1 MGERLPIR
9 LAELPIPPIPV
20 HQRYIMDT
28 PGSVTITPNLV
39 VRLSRFNRR
48 LLDRYQP
55 SETTILL
62 LTALIVGLSTG
73 LGAVGFIWLIG
84 QADWLFFDV
93 VEKWLSRGMG
103 RFAILLIPALGGLV
117 AGPLIDR
124 FAKEAKGHGVPEV
137 MQAIA
142 LRGGRIRPAVVVVKA
157 VASAACIGS
166 GGSAGREGPIVQI
179 GSAIGSVLGQ
189 LFNLSD
195 SRIRNLVACG
205 AASGIAAVFNA
216 PIAGA
221 IFAMEVILGEFSTR
235 YFGTI
240 VISAVAASIVSRH
253 FLGDSP
259 AFVVPAY
266 SMVSSW
272 EILLYTLLGL
282 LTALG
287 AWLFV
292 TTLYWFEDRFD
303 EWQFPNALKPVVGG
317 VLLGVLALYLP
328 DTLGSGL
335 EFIGESLVGKIL
347 PGTMALLIF
356 GKMLATNFTLGS
368 GNSGGVFAPSLY
380 MGAMLGGA
388 FGVAVHT
395 LLPDVTASAG
405 AYALVGMAALFAAAT
420 HAPITAVIIVFEM
433 SGDYRL
439 ILPLMFATVV
449 STLLSER
456 LRRENIYTLKLAR
469 RGIQIRSGRDVDV
482 MQGITVGEVMQA
494 SPATISWN
502 ATLNETMVEFSRAN
516 RRGLPVVDDE
526 GRLFGFVTVEDVERA
541 MARNLS
547 TRTPVKEIAIK
558 RVLVAYPDET
568 MADVMRRM
576 NVRDIERLPVVSRD
590 DPKQLLGIIRQQDL
604 LRAYNLAL
612 TNRAK
617 VQYRMERL
625 KLRNVD
631 NAEFVEVEITPDAPC
646 AGKTIA
652 DLAGQ
657 LPYEA
662 VVVSVHR
669 PSGQVLVAHGDTC
682 LEPGDR
688 VVVYTNT
695 DSKPALLT
703 CLLGEAASRGEA
715 P

>member
-1 MGERLPIR
+1 QN
-9 LAELPIPPIPV
+9 AAIPW
-20 HQRYIMDT
+20 
-28 PGSVTITPNLV
+28 PN
-39 VRLSRFNRR
+39 
-48 LLDRYQP
+48 P
-55 SETTILL
+55 
-62 LTALIVGLSTG
+62 
-73 LGAVGFIWLIG
+73 W
-84 QADWLFFDV
+84 
-93 VEKWLSRGMG
+93 
-103 RFAILLIPALGGLV
+103 
-117 AGPLIDR
+117 
-124 FAKEAKGHGVPEV
+124 
-137 MQAIA
+137 
-142 LRGGRIRPAVVVVKA
+142 
-157 VASAACIGS
+157 
-166 GGSAGREGPIVQI
+166 
-179 GSAIGSVLGQ
+179 
-189 LFNLSD
+189 
-195 SRIRNLVACG
+195 
-205 AASGIAAVFNA
+205 
-216 PIAGA
+216 
-221 IFAMEVILGEFSTR
+221 
-235 YFGTI
+235 
-240 VISAVAASIVSRH
+240 
-253 FLGDSP
+253 
-259 AFVVPAY
+259 
-266 SMVSSW
+266 
-272 EILLYTLLGL
+272 LLGI

-317 VLLGVLALYLP
+317 ALLGALALYLP

-335 EFIGESLVGKIL
+335 EFIGQSLVGKLL
-347 PGTMALLIF
+347 PGVMALLIF

-388 FGVAVHT
+388 FGVLVHT
-395 LLPDVTASAG
+395 LLPGTTASAG

-456 LRRENIYTLKLAR
+456 LRRENIYTLKLVR
-469 RGIQIRSGRDVDV
+469 RGIQIQSGRDVDV
-482 MQGITVGEVMQA
+482 MQGITVGEVMRTLPETVSYTA
-494 SPATISWN
+494 N
-502 ATLNETMVEFSRAN
+502 LNEVMAEFNRTN
-516 RRGLPVVDDE
+516 RRGLPVVDE
-526 GRLFGFVTVEDVERA
+526 AGKLFGIITVQDVEQA

-576 NVRDIERLPVVSRD
+576 NVRDIGRLPVVSRD
-590 DPKQLLGIIRQQDL
+590 DPKNLTGIIRHQDL

-631 NAEFVEVEITPDAPC
+631 NTEFVEVDITPGAPC

-652 DLAGQ
+652 NLAGQ
-657 LPYEA
+657 LPYDS
-662 VVVSVHR
+662 VIISVHR
-669 PSGQVLVAHGDTC
+669 ASGQVLVAHGDTC

-688 VVVYTNT
+688 VVVYTTT
-695 DSKPALLT
+695 DSKPALLA
-703 CLLGEAASRGEA
+703 CLLGETTSME